1 MYASPN
7 ERWVVWI
14 DCGGV
19 GIGEYGIGGGGDGGG
34 GIRRPVVPII
44 TVRIVRTSTTP
55 VAEVVAFCLV
65 GHGIPSREFIVWE
78 LGVAAQWILLYLI
91 LIPHHKYTSNGSIGQ
106 VRRWMNFEL

>member
-19 GIGEYGIGGGGDGGG
+19 GIGEYGIGGDGGA
-34 GIRRPVVPII
+34 VVPII
-44 TVRIVRTSTTP
+44 YVRIVRTSTTTP

-91 LIPHHKYTSNGSIGQ
+91 FILILIPHHKYTSNGSIGQ
-106 VRRWMNFEL
+106 VRRWMIFEL